1 MPKNCKYMRTNDHA
15 RLSDTG
21 NIVVFAMAVSLFWV
35 PGKSHAL
42 KSFLFRKR
50 TRNLF
55 FVHCFFFV
63 CFSLGH

>member
-21 NIVVFAMAVSLFWV
+21 NIVVFAMAVSLFWA

-42 KSFLFRKR
+42 KSFLFRKC

-55 FVHCFFFV
+55 LSIVCGFFLFVF
-63 CFSLGH
+63 L